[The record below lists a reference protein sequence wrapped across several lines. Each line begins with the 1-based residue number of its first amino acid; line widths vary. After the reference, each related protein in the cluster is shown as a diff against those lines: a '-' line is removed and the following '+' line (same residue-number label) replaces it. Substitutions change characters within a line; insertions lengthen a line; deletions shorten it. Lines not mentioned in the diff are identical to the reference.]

1 MTSSAKKVTIKEEG
15 ASSRIKVLEED
26 TKALQNDVKKFLS
39 IVTLQT
45 EQLARQEKIIAGLR
59 DERNAKAANRLL
71 FFWVLLFVVA
81 FLLTNAARI
90 GFPSEDTVLY
100 LNTKATPVKAP
111 FITAAVKVRFTLG
124 DAVACA
130 KGAFAGDTLDLSL
143 A

>member
-15 ASSRIKVLEED
+15 ASSRILVLEED

-81 FLLTNAARI
+81 FVLTNVARM
-90 GFPSEDTVLY
+90 GLPSEDTVLY

-124 DAVACA
+124 DAIACA